1 VAALLTATFSQ
12 RVAAADDYDP
22 SGRVARLSYLRG
34 SISFQPAGES
44 DWVSAKANRPMTTAD
59 RLWADED
66 GRAEIQLGSATIRLD
81 SLTGMSF
88 LNLDDRTTQIELS
101 VGTMYVRVLR
111 LGRDEIFEIA
121 TPNQA
126 FSILRP
132 GQYRIEASE
141 DGNSTM
147 VTVRAGEGEATG
159 SGRIYEVGPGET
171 GRFTGTVPL
180 RASIF
185 RAAGYD
191 EFDRWCE
198 DRNRRDDRARSVRYV
213 SPDVV
218 GYQDLDDY
226 GVWYSDSNYGHVWMP
241 RVARGWAP
249 YQYGHWVWISPW
261 GWTWVDDAPWGY
273 APFHYGRWVYV
284 RNTWGWVPGPIA
296 VRPVYAPALV
306 AFIGGPRFSVSVAVG
321 GGGGY
326 VGWFPLGPREV
337 YVPAYRTSREY
348 VTRVNVSNTTVTNI
362 NITNVYNETHN
373 NTHNNIHNNNIR
385 YANKTAPGGVTTVS
399 HGTFV
404 NAQPVHRAV
413 VAVNDRE
420 IKSAPISRRA
430 EVVPTRSSVLGTS
443 GQSDRRAARPS
454 AEIAN
459 RSVVARTPPPS
470 PPVPFERQRQKLE
483 AQPGQPL
490 ARSEIDRLRPANA
503 SQPRSNVSQAPP
515 GRAST
520 ADSNQPG
527 SRPASGP
534 PARTDRPD
542 GVNRGRPA
550 SASTSNPAPDVDRNP
565 RAEDAPPPRADRPS
579 GVNRGRPAS
588 ASISNPAPDVDRNP
602 RAEVAPPARADRP
615 SGTNRGPASAS
626 ISNPAP
632 DPDRNPRA
640 EAAPSP
646 RADRPSG
653 ANRGPVSA
661 STSNPAPD
669 PDRNPRAEAAPSPRA
684 DRPSGAN
691 RGRSANAPPSDAA
704 PNVDRNPRAQEG
716 PASRADQPGTSP
728 RREPAARPAGS
739 PEAST
744 PAEAKRRQNEQK
756 TEQETDEKAQKKQ
769 N

>member
-1 VAALLTATFSQ
+1 
-12 RVAAADDYDP
+12 
-22 SGRVARLSYLRG
+22 
-34 SISFQPAGES
+34 
-44 DWVSAKANRPMTTAD
+44 MTTAD

-66 GRAEIQLGSATIRLD
+66 GRAEIQLGAATIRLD
-81 SLTGMSF
+81 SLTGLSF

-111 LGRDEIFEIA
+111 LARDESFEID

-132 GQYRIEASE
+132 GEYRVEASE

-147 VTVRAGEGEATG
+147 VTVRAGEVEAIG
-159 SGRIYEVGPGET
+159 SSRIYRIGPGDS
-171 GRFTGTVPL
+171 GRFTGTVSL

-185 RAAGYD
+185 RAAGDD

-198 DRNRRDDRARSVRYV
+198 DRNRRDDRSRSVRYV

-226 GVWYSDSNYGHVWMP
+226 GVWYSDSDYGYVWVP
-241 RVARGWAP
+241 RVTRGWAP

-261 GWTWVDDAPWGY
+261 GWTWVDEAPWGY
-273 APFHYGRWVYV
+273 APFHYGRWVYA
-284 RNTWGWVPGPIA
+284 RNRWGWVPGPIA

-306 AFIGGPRFSVSVAVG
+306 AFIGGPRFSVSVTLG

-348 VTRVNVSNTTVTNI
+348 VNRVNVSNTTVTNI
-362 NITNVYNETHN
+362 TITNVYNDNSN
-373 NTHNNIHNNNIR
+373 NRNIR

-404 NAQPVHRAV
+404 NAQPVRRAV
-413 VAVNDRE
+413 VAVNERE
-420 IKSAPISRRA
+420 IGSAPISRRA

-443 GQSDRRAARPS
+443 AQSDRRVARPS

-459 RSVVARTPPPS
+459 RSVVAKTAPPP
-470 PPVPFERQRQKLE
+470 PTVPFERQRQKLE

-490 ARSEIDRLRPANA
+490 ARSEIDGLRPANDT
-503 SQPRSNVSQAPP
+503 PRRAIVRQAAR
-515 GRAST
+515 GGAST

-527 SRPASGP
+527 SQPASGP
-534 PARTDRPD
+534 PARADRP
-542 GVNRGRPA
+542 GGANGGRPA
-550 SASTSNPAPDVDRNP
+550 SAPMTNTAPPDVDRNP
-565 RAEDAPPPRADRPS
+565 RTEDAPPPRADRPS
-579 GVNRGRPAS
+579 GATRGRPAT
-588 ASISNPAPDVDRNP
+588 APTSNPGPDVDRNP
-602 RAEVAPPARADRP
+602 RE
-615 SGTNRGPASAS
+615 
-626 ISNPAP
+626 
-632 DPDRNPRA
+632 
-640 EAAPSP
+640 EAAPP
-646 RADRPSG
+646 
-653 ANRGPVSA
+653 
-661 STSNPAPD
+661 
-669 PDRNPRAEAAPSPRA
+669 PRA

-691 RGRSANAPPSDAA
+691 RGRSANAPQSDAAPADADRNPRTEEAPPPRADRPSGATRGRSGNAPSSDAA
-704 PNVDRNPRAQEG
+704 PNGDRNPRAQES
-716 PASRADQPGTSP
+716 SRANQSSGSQ
-728 RREPAARPAGS
+728 RREPAAKPAGS

-744 PAEAKRRQNEQK
+744 PAEGKGRQKEPPA
-756 TEQETDEKAQKKQ
+756 EQESDEKEQKKQ

>member
-1 VAALLTATFSQ
+1 MAALLTATFSP

-34 SISFQPAGES
+34 SVSFQPAGEP
-44 DWVSAKANRPMTTAD
+44 DWTSAVANRPMTTAD

-66 GRAEIQLGSATIRLD
+66 GRAEIQLGAATIRLD
-81 SLTGMSF
+81 SLTGLSF

-111 LGRDEIFEIA
+111 LARDESFEID

-132 GQYRIEASE
+132 GEYRVEASE

-147 VTVRAGEGEATG
+147 VTVRAGEVEAIG
-159 SGRIYEVGPGET
+159 SSRIYRIGPGDS
-171 GRFTGTVPL
+171 GRFTGTVSL

-185 RAAGYD
+185 RAAGDD

-198 DRNRRDDRARSVRYV
+198 DRNRRDDRSRSVRYV

-226 GVWYSDSNYGHVWMP
+226 GVWYSDSDYGYVWVP
-241 RVARGWAP
+241 RVTRGWAP

-261 GWTWVDDAPWGY
+261 GWTWVDEAPWGY
-273 APFHYGRWVYV
+273 APFHYGRWVYA
-284 RNTWGWVPGPIA
+284 RNRWGWVPGPIA

-306 AFIGGPRFSVSVAVG
+306 AFIGGPRFSVSVALG
-321 GGGGY
+321 NGGGY

-337 YVPAYRTSREY
+337 YVPAYRSSREY
-348 VTRVNVSNTTVTNI
+348 VNRVNVSNTTVTNVT
-362 NITNVYNETHN
+362 ITNVYNTINSN
-373 NTHNNIHNNNIR
+373 NTNIHNNNIR

-399 HGTFV
+399 HRTFV
-404 NAQPVHRAV
+404 NAHAVHRSV
-413 VAVNDRE
+413 VAVNERE
-420 IKSAPISRRA
+420 IQSAPIGRRA
-430 EVVPTRSSVLGTS
+430 EVVPTRSSVLGAS
-443 GQSDRRAARPS
+443 AQGDRRVARPS

-459 RSVVARTPPPS
+459 RSVVAKTAPPP

-490 ARSEIDRLRPANA
+490 ARSEIDGLRPANDTPRRAIVRQAA
-503 SQPRSNVSQAPP
+503 S
-515 GRAST
+515 GGAST

-527 SRPASGP
+527 SQPASGP
-534 PARTDRPD
+534 PARADRPD

-550 SASTSNPAPDVDRNP
+550 SASTTNPAPDVDRNP

-579 GVNRGRPAS
+579 GANRGRPAS

-602 RAEVAPPARADRP
+602 RTEDAPP
-615 SGTNRGPASAS
+615 
-626 ISNPAP
+626 
-632 DPDRNPRA
+632 
-640 EAAPSP
+640 
-646 RADRPSG
+646 
-653 ANRGPVSA
+653 
-661 STSNPAPD
+661 
-669 PDRNPRAEAAPSPRA
+669 PRA

-691 RGRSANAPPSDAA
+691 RGRPASASTSNPAPDVDRNPRTEDAPPPRADRPNGANRGRSADAPPSDAA
-704 PNVDRNPRAQEG
+704 PNVDRGPRAQEG
-716 PASRADQPGTSP
+716 PTSRADQPSAPP
-728 RREPAARPAGS
+728 RREPAAKPAGS

-744 PAEAKRRQNEQK
+744 PAETKRRQKEPPR
-756 TEQETDEKAQKKQ
+756 EQEADEKTQKKQ

>member
-1 VAALLTATFSQ
+1 MAALLTATFSQ
-12 RVAAADDYDP
+12 RAAAADDYDP

-34 SISFQPAGES
+34 SVSFQPAGES
-44 DWVSAKANRPMTTAD
+44 DWVSAVANRPMTTAD
-59 RLWADED
+59 RLWADDD
-66 GRAEIQLGSATIRLD
+66 GRAEIQLGSATVRLD
-81 SLTGMSF
+81 SLTGLSF

-101 VGTMYVRVLR
+101 VGTIYIRVLR
-111 LGRDEIFEIA
+111 LGRDESFEID

-147 VTVRAGEGEATG
+147 VTVRAGEGEAIG
-159 SGRIYEVGPGET
+159 SSRTYHVGPGES
-171 GRFTGTVPL
+171 GRFTGTVSL

-198 DRNRRDDRARSVRYV
+198 DRNRRDDRSRSVRYV

-226 GVWYSDSNYGHVWMP
+226 GVWYSDSDYGYIWVP
-241 RVARGWAP
+241 RVAQGWAP

-261 GWTWVDDAPWGY
+261 GWTWVDEAPWGY
-273 APFHYGRWVYV
+273 APFHYGRWAYV
-284 RNTWGWVPGPIA
+284 RNRWGWVPGPIA

-306 AFIGGPRFSVSVAVG
+306 AFVGGPRFSVSVAVG

-348 VTRVNVSNTTVTNI
+348 VNRVNISNTTVTNI
-362 NITNVYNETHN
+362 TITNVYDNSN
-373 NTHNNIHNNNIR
+373 NRNIR
-385 YANKTAPGGVTTVS
+385 YANKTAPGGVTTVA

-404 NAQPVHRAV
+404 NAQPVRRAV
-413 VAVNDRE
+413 VAVNERE
-420 IKSAPISRRA
+420 IGSAPVSRRA
-430 EVVPTRSSVLGTS
+430 EVVPTRSSVLGAS
-443 GQSDRRAARPS
+443 AQSDRRVARPS

-459 RSVVARTPPPS
+459 RSVVAKTLPPP

-490 ARSEIDRLRPANA
+490 ARSEIDGLRPANA
-503 SQPRSNVSQAPP
+503 SPRRGNVTQAPA
-515 GRAST
+515 GGASQ
-520 ADSNQPG
+520 ADSNQPE
-527 SRPASGP
+527 SQAPSGP
-534 PARTDRPD
+534 PARADRPD
-542 GVNRGRPA
+542 GANRGRPA
-550 SASTSNPAPDVDRNP
+550 SAPISNPAPDVDRNP
-565 RAEDAPPPRADRPS
+565 RAEDAPPPRPDRPS
-579 GVNRGRPAS
+579 GSNRERPAS
-588 ASISNPAPDVDRNP
+588 APISNPAPDVDRKP
-602 RAEVAPPARADRP
+602 RAEDAPPPRADRP
-615 SGTNRGPASAS
+615 RGANRERSGSAPP
-626 ISNPAP
+626 SNPAP
-632 DPDRNPRA
+632 PDVERNPRT
-640 EAAPSP
+640 EDAPPP

-653 ANRGPVSA
+653 ANRGRSGGAPP
-661 STSNPAPD
+661 SNPAP
-669 PDRNPRAEAAPSPRA
+669 PDVERNPRTEDAPPPRA

-704 PNVDRNPRAQEG
+704 PHVDRNPRAQEA
-716 PASRADQPGTSP
+716 PTPRADQPSASQ
-728 RREPAARPAGS
+728 RREPAAKPAGS

-744 PAEAKRRQNEQK
+744 PAEAKRRQKEPPPEQGA
-756 TEQETDEKAQKKQ
+756 DEKTQKKQ

>member
-1 VAALLTATFSQ
+1 MAFSP
-12 RVAAADDYDP
+12 RVATADDYDP
-22 SGRVARLSYLRG
+22 SERVARLSYLRG
-34 SISFQPAGES
+34 SVSFQPAGES
-44 DWVSAKANRPMTTAD
+44 DWVSAVANRPMTTDD
-59 RLWADED
+59 RLWADDD

-111 LGRDEIFEIA
+111 LRRDESFEIA

-159 SGRIYEVGPGET
+159 NDRTYEVGPGET
-171 GRFTGTVPL
+171 GRFTGMASL

-185 RAAGYD
+185 RAARYD
-191 EFDRWCE
+191 EFDRWCDE
-198 DRNRRDDRARSVRYV
+198 RNRRDDRSRSVRYV
-213 SPDVV
+213 SPDLV

-226 GVWYSDSNYGHVWMP
+226 GVWYSDADYGYVWVP
-241 RVARGWAP
+241 RVTRGWAP

-261 GWTWVDDAPWGY
+261 GWTWVDEAPWGY
-273 APFHYGRWVYV
+273 APFHYGRWVYA
-284 RNTWGWVPGPIA
+284 RNRWGWVPGPIA

-306 AFIGGPRFSVSVAVG
+306 AFIGGPRFSVSVTLG

-348 VTRVNVSNTTVTNI
+348 VNRVNVSNTTVTNI
-362 NITNVYNETHN
+362 TITNVYNDNSN
-373 NTHNNIHNNNIR
+373 NRNIR

-404 NAQPVHRAV
+404 NAQPVRRAV
-413 VAVNDRE
+413 VAVNERE
-420 IKSAPISRRA
+420 IGSAPISRRA

-443 GQSDRRAARPS
+443 AQSDRRVARPS

-459 RSVVARTPPPS
+459 RSVVAKTAPPP
-470 PPVPFERQRQKLE
+470 PTVPFERQRQKLE

-490 ARSEIDRLRPANA
+490 ARSEIDGLRPANDT
-503 SQPRSNVSQAPP
+503 PRRANVRQAAP
-515 GRAST
+515 GGAPT
-520 ADSNQPG
+520 AGSNQPG
-527 SRPASGP
+527 SQPASGP
-534 PARTDRPD
+534 PARADRPD
-542 GVNRGRPA
+542 GANRGRPA
-550 SASTSNPAPDVDRNP
+550 NASISNPAPGVDRNP
-565 RAEDAPPPRADRPS
+565 RAEDAPPPRADRPNGAS
-579 GVNRGRPAS
+579 RGRPAN
-588 ASISNPAPDVDRNP
+588 ASISNPAPGVDRNP
-602 RAEVAPPARADRP
+602 RAEDAPPPRTDRP
-615 SGTNRGPASAS
+615 SDASRGRPANAS
-626 ISNPAP
+626 ISSPAP
-632 DPDRNPRA
+632 DADRSPRA
-640 EAAPSP
+640 EDAPP
-646 RADRPSG
+646 
-653 ANRGPVSA
+653 
-661 STSNPAPD
+661 
-669 PDRNPRAEAAPSPRA
+669 PRA

-704 PNVDRNPRAQEG
+704 PNADRNPRTEDA
-716 PASRADQPGTSP
+716 PPSRADRPSGANRGRSANAPSSEAAPNGDRNSRAQEAPTP
-728 RREPAARPAGS
+728 RADEPNAAQRREPAVRPAGS

-744 PAEAKRRQNEQK
+744 AAEAKGRGRQKEPPPEQG
-756 TEQETDEKAQKKQ
+756 TDEKTQKKQ